1 MNTRALSPYR
11 NQVSNIDQLMHHFFS
26 PVTWTEA
33 KPEVRIPRMDIL
45 ESDTGFEIKA
55 DLPGVSN
62 DAITVS
68 VKDNVLT
75 IEAQAETSEDIGN
88 EVTSEPAAPR
98 SGFKVVTRERGHGKY
113 KRALRLGSSIDES
126 AIKAVFAN
134 GVLTLELPKVAKPE
148 AKRIPVMAH

>member
-88 EVTSEPAAPR
+88 EVTSEPTSEAA
-98 SGFKVVTRERGHGKY
+98 
-113 KRALRLGSSIDES
+113 A
-126 AIKAVFAN
+126 
-134 GVLTLELPKVAKPE
+134 
-148 AKRIPVMAH
+148 